1 MKRSTHVHAAFQPW
15 TLAAAGL
22 LAVILAAVAFA
33 PRVRPME
40 ANSQP
45 ARPTGLAATAG
56 DQSVTLSWNDPSD
69 SNITSYQYQTYLGG
83 TSQSWG
89 KWTEIPNSDSA
100 TTFHTFNGLTNGK
113 EYRYRVR
120 AVNAH
125 GESKPAPHT
134 SPYYVSAIPTGPP
147 ALPTGLAATAG
158 DQSVTLSWSDPDN
171 STITRYEYQVNHN
184 ATDSENFAGWTQW
197 TEIPGSDSSTTS
209 HGFTGLTNGREYRY
223 KVRAVNDTGVS
234 KAAPDAA
241 PGYVSATLDGPPLR
255 PTGLAATAG
264 DQSVTLTW
272 NDPGNPSISG
282 YEYQVNHDNT
292 GTGNLSGW
300 SAWADIPDSGS
311 STTSHAFTGL
321 TSGKEYRYKI
331 RAVNARGE
339 SEPAP
344 YAEPWYVGATPTG
357 S

>member
-1 MKRSTHVHAAFQPW
+1 MKRSTHVHAAFQTW

-56 DQSVTLSWNDPSD
+56 DQSVTLSW
-69 SNITSYQYQTYLGG
+69 
-83 TSQSWG
+83 
-89 KWTEIPNSDSA
+89 
-100 TTFHTFNGLTNGK
+100 
-113 EYRYRVR
+113 
-120 AVNAH
+120 
-125 GESKPAPHT
+125 
-134 SPYYVSAIPTGPP
+134 
-147 ALPTGLAATAG
+147 
-158 DQSVTLSWSDPDN
+158 SDPGN

-209 HGFTGLTNGREYRY
+209 HEFTGLTNGREYRY
-223 KVRAVNDTGVS
+223 KVRAVN
-234 KAAPDAA
+234 A
-241 PGYVSATLDGPPLR
+241 
-255 PTGLAATAG
+255 
-264 DQSVTLTW
+264 
-272 NDPGNPSISG
+272 
-282 YEYQVNHDNT
+282 H
-292 GTGNLSGW
+292 
-300 SAWADIPDSGS
+300 
-311 STTSHAFTGL
+311 
-321 TSGKEYRYKI
+321 
-331 RAVNARGE
+331 GE